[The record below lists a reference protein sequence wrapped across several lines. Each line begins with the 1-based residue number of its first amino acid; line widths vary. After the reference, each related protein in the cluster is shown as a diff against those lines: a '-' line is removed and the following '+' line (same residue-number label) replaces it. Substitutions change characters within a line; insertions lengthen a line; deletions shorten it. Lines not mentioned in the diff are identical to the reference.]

1 MKTITDTITAAGNF
15 KMLLSLLKAA
25 AFIDTLRTPGPYT
38 LFAPTDEALER
49 LGPGPYKLLLK
60 DIRRLKTVVTYHV
73 VSGALATKNVKPG
86 ELRTVEGNS
95 LAAEVNGAQVSMN
108 GTKIVQADIVAS
120 NGFVHAIDGLLLPK
134 SLKLAAVA

>member
-25 AFIDTLRTPGPYT
+25 SFIDTLRTPGPYT

-49 LGPGPYKLLLK
+49 LGPGPYKQLLK

-73 VSGALATKNVKPG
+73 VSGTVASKNIKPG

-95 LAAEVNGAQVSMN
+95 LMAEVNGAQVSMN
-108 GTKIVQADIVAS
+108 GTKVVQADIVAS
-120 NGFVHAIDGLLLPK
+120 NGLVHAIDGLLLPK

>member
-1 MKTITDTITAAGNF
+1 MKTITDTISAAGNF
-15 KMLLSLLKAA
+15 KTLISLLKAA
-25 AFIDTLRTPGPYT
+25 SFIDTLRTPGPYT

-49 LGPGPYKLLLK
+49 LAPGQYKLLLK

-73 VSGALATKNVKPG
+73 VSGTVATANIKPG

-95 LAAEVNGAQVSMN
+95 LTATVSGGQLSMN
-108 GTKIVQADIVAS
+108 GVKVVQGDIVAS
-120 NGFVHAIDGLLLPK
+120 NGLVHAVDGLLLPK